1 MLNIYQEGSYWCGR
15 AEPRSGLGSEIL
27 VMTVGCWI
35 APCRK
40 RGQSLLGKGRRDSS
54 TGRRRRAA
62 RSMPTETE
70 ALAGAW
76 TRHKIAVLHPFRCL
90 RSYDAARLGKGSAP
104 AFSLYSPFYLKCFGK
119 CPQPSRLCPQ
129 LRGDSHQQSGEQKQ
143 ACHCIREP
151 ASDLSFPGNEKNLW
165 LCFTV
170 SERVLDYSFSISK
183 HFLCIDLQTP

>member
-62 RSMPTETE
+62 RSMPAEAET
-70 ALAGAW
+70 LAGAW
-76 TRHKIAVLHPFRCL
+76 TAHKIAVLHPFRCL
-90 RSYDAARLGKGSAP
+90 RSHDAARLGKGSAP

-119 CPQPSRLCPQ
+119 CPQPSQLCPQ
-129 LRGDSHQQSGEQKQ
+129 LRGDPHQHKSRHVIASGNLHLTWVFLEMKK
-143 ACHCIREP
+143 P
-151 ASDLSFPGNEKNLW
+151 LW
-165 LCFTV
+165 LCFIV